1 MEFKLESN
9 LVEAISSDNINGV
22 RNALI
27 EYIIRDSGNTQE
39 IINALNYAKELMD
52 DIFQPYDGK
61 ELKDASQWNKEYF
74 LTGVDELRNNF
85 SEVRFHH
92 LCLVGAH
99 ISPRSNNQDTIIIN
113 NTEPVTDIEVQVEKL
128 KAGVALGA
136 GLVIGFLIGKSIT
149 RK

>member
-27 EYIIRDSGNTQE
+27 EYIIKDSGNTQE

-74 LTGVDELRNNF
+74 LSGVDELRNRIFN
-85 SEVRFHH
+85 R
-92 LCLVGAH
+92 
-99 ISPRSNNQDTIIIN
+99 
-113 NTEPVTDIEVQVEKL
+113 
-128 KAGVALGA
+128 
-136 GLVIGFLIGKSIT
+136 
-149 RK
+149 